1 MECASLIFYNG
12 YVKMKKCVIAVCQR
26 LFFIWVIWGILFST
40 CEMIKLE
47 IPENMC
53 IYKEEALTVL
63 AGSEKKL
70 SPEQLYLDFTGD
82 VQISK
87 TIEGTYQACCKLL
100 GIIPLKTMEI
110 QVVEKEEVIPGG
122 IPVGI
127 YVETDGIFVIG
138 TGKIETSVG
147 QLDSPAKKLIKT
159 GDYIVRF
166 QGERIQ
172 TKEELVE
179 MLAKVQEEE
188 IVLGIRRNQKEMEI
202 VIKPIFTES
211 GAHLGVWVRDDT
223 QGVGTLTYVTE
234 DKKYGALGHGISD
247 TDSQLLMEISEGY
260 LYDCEILA
268 IIKGSSGTP
277 GKLAGK
283 IVYSQENLYGEVK
296 KNLNGG
302 IYGTANE
309 RLVNHIPNASMEIA
323 LKQEVKEGKA
333 SILCSVDGTL
343 REYTVEIRKIHRGED
358 DVNKGMEL
366 VVTDEELLELTGGIV
381 QGMSGSPIVQNGKLV
396 GAVTHVLVN
405 DPTRGYGIFIENM
418 LDAAE

>member
-1 MECASLIFYNG
+1 
-12 YVKMKKCVIAVCQR
+12 MKKCVIAVCQR
-26 LFFIWVIWGILFST
+26 LFFIWVIWGSLFSV

-53 IYKEEALTVL
+53 IYKEEAQTVL

-82 VQISK
+82 VQINQ
-87 TIEGTYQACCKLL
+87 TIEGTYQACCNLL

-110 QVVEKEEVIPGG
+110 QVIEKKEVIPGG
-122 IPVGI
+122 VPVGI

-138 TGKIETSVG
+138 TGKIETPGG
-147 QLDSPAKKLIKT
+147 QMESPAKKLIKT
-159 GDYIVRF
+159 GDYIVSF
-166 QGERIQ
+166 QGERIH

-179 MLAKVQEEE
+179 KLAGVKEEE
-188 IVLGIRRNQKEMEI
+188 IVLGIRRNQEELEI
-202 VIKPIFTES
+202 AIKPIFTES
-211 GAHLGVWVRDDT
+211 GAHLGIWVRDDT

-234 DKKYGALGHGISD
+234 DQKYGALGHGISD

-268 IIKGSSGTP
+268 IMKGSSGTP

-283 IVYSQENLYGEVK
+283 IVYSQENLYGEVQ

-309 RLVNHIPNASMEIA
+309 RLMNRMSNTLMEIA
-323 LKQEVKEGKA
+323 LKQEVKEGEA
-333 SILCSVDGTL
+333 GILCSVDGNL
-343 REYTVEIRKIHRGED
+343 REYTVEIRRIHRGEN

-381 QGMSGSPIVQNGKLV
+381 QGMSGSPVIQNGRIV

-418 LDAAE
+418 LEAAK